1 MDPYAAVLN
10 IYFNPSF
17 LDDDLPVPN
26 FDLQYSLPSINY
38 YLFKPSQE
46 SVENGKKLL
55 KKTQTPT
62 TSGSAPQIPLNP
74 VPDISNIDFVNDS
87 LTFKWLI
94 VMIQKLRNE

>member
-1 MDPYAAVLN
+1 M
-10 IYFNPSF
+10 NPSF

-26 FDLQYSLPSINY
+26 FGLQYSLPSINY
-38 YLFKPSQE
+38 YLFKPRQE

-55 KKTQTPT
+55 KKNPDPT
-62 TSGSAPQIPLNP
+62 TSGSAPQISLNP
-74 VPDISNIDFVNDS
+74 VPDISNIDFLNDS